1 MLTKSSSSD
10 RIQQKKMSDGDEK
23 DDELLKDLIKSL
35 FPDDDYYCDG
45 GETVANLNREMS
57 EMLQRRVQ
65 NMRESL
71 AASVRGNPEIESIV
85 NDVMEREL
93 NDVLS
98 SNLLEEIPDPNDRI
112 QQKKMSDGDEKDDEL
127 LKDLIKSL
135 FPDDDYYCDGGETVA
150 NLNRE
155 MSEMLQRRVQNM
167 RESLA
172 ASVRGNPEIESIVND
187 VMERE
192 LNDVLSSNLLEE
204 IPDPNRSKLSSEKRA
219 EIKRLVDAGASL
231 SRVDALHLAA
241 SYYKQHDLFDLL
253 IDEYGLGIEDP
264 DNDPLLSSPLMVA
277 AFCGN
282 CEAVEILLAKGAD
295 KKYTNSEGR
304 TALQEVKHAN
314 SQRPSGMPE
323 VMFEQL
329 RRNRNVD
336 RVTNILS

>member
-57 EMLQRRVQ
+57 EM
-65 NMRESL
+65 
-71 AASVRGNPEIESIV
+71 
-85 NDVMEREL
+85 
-93 NDVLS
+93 
-98 SNLLEEIPDPNDRI
+98 
-112 QQKKMSDGDEKDDEL
+112 
-127 LKDLIKSL
+127 
-135 FPDDDYYCDGGETVA
+135 
-150 NLNRE
+150 
-155 MSEMLQRRVQNM
+155 QRRVQNM

-329 RRNRNVD
+329 RRDRNVD